1 MNTNLTII
9 VFVAIVMIGRI
20 FSSIHRK
27 TDKIKTIKNIFS
39 DYTALI
45 ILIIQMIFISLPI
58 IEYYLVK
65 NDINPIISG
74 IGGLT
79 IFTGF
84 LISFFANKEIGTNW
98 SASIEKDNSQKLIT
112 SGIYKYIR
120 HPLYFSGLLI
130 LLGTVIYFQSWWSS
144 TVLIPF
150 YLLVNWRIKHEE
162 DNLIKFFGNEYRQ
175 YMRKTKKIIPFLY

>member
-112 SGIYKYIR
+112 SGIYKYIW
-120 HPLYFSGLLI
+120 HPLYFFRTFNIVRNSNIFPI
-130 LLGTVIYFQSWWSS
+130 LVEFNSINS
-144 TVLIPF
+144 
-150 YLLVNWRIKHEE
+150 
-162 DNLIKFFGNEYRQ
+162 
-175 YMRKTKKIIPFLY
+175 FLFISKLEN